1 MTELK
6 AIAGTDV
13 LAEDEAAIRF
23 WFREL
28 QRHVQAVDFVS
39 ARHLFRNDFIAF
51 GTFSDF
57 VERQPEIEQKQWRNV
72 WPTIDDFVWRDD
84 IRALVSPDRL
94 FAVGLGVFDSTGY
107 HSDGTTFPRAGR
119 ATVSFVRKS
128 TEEKFVANHT
138 HMSLFRGTP
147 DISNGNKPSLS

>member
-1 MTELK
+1 MTDLK
-6 AIAGTDV
+6 VVAGTHV
-13 LAEDEAAIRF
+13 KAEDETAIHN

-28 QRHVQAVDFVS
+28 QKHVQAVDFVG
-39 ARHLFRNDFIAF
+39 ARHLFRSDFIAF

-57 VERQPEIEQKQWRNV
+57 VERQPEIEQKQWRSV
-72 WPTIDDFVWRDD
+72 WPTIDNFVWRDD

-107 HSDGTTFPRAGR
+107 HSDGTTFPRSGR
-119 ATVSFVRKS
+119 ATVTFVRDS
-128 TEEKFVANHT
+128 TDDKFVANHT

-147 DISNGNKPSLS
+147 DVSNGNKPSLS